1 MKKRNYRIKI
11 GGILFFVALFLPVGR
26 VTPQTMR
33 SDSLA
38 APTVLS
44 DSLAEQTMLPD
55 STAVLTVFHD
65 SLIEQ
70 TLLPD
75 SLAVPTVLK
84 DPLAEQIMLP
94 DSIVKER
101 IQVIQRMLD
110 GGKRNANLWWYG
122 WIAAYGA
129 AAITQGAIWIAS
141 DKLATRQDMALGVLT
156 DLLGMGGQIISPMV
170 PGYAPGRLENI
181 PGGTPEENVLKLRE
195 AEKLLEE
202 SAKREKDGRSW
213 KIHVLDGAVNLG
225 CGFIMWFGF
234 DRTFLEGM
242 GNVALNQAVCEIQI
256 FTQPT
261 RAIKDYKTYCRQYNT
276 EQNLSLNEPKVTWSF
291 AMIPGG
297 LGVRLTF

>member
-1 MKKRNYRIKI
+1 MKQRTYRIKT
-11 GGILFFVALFLPVGR
+11 GAILFLIALFLPVNR
-26 VTPQTMR
+26 ATPQTR
-33 SDSLA
+33 LPDSLTEQTRLPDSLA
-38 APTVLS
+38 APTVL
-44 DSLAEQTMLPD
+44 P
-55 STAVLTVFHD
+55 D

-70 TLLPD
+70 ALLYD
-75 SLAVPTVLK
+75 SN
-84 DPLAEQIMLP
+84 AEQAQLP

-122 WIAAYGA
+122 WIATYGA
-129 AAITQGAIWIAS
+129 AAITQGTIWIAS

-170 PGYAPGRLENI
+170 PGYAPARLENI

-202 SAKREKDGRSW
+202 SAKREKEGRSW

-225 CGFIMWFGF
+225 CGFIMWFGL
-234 DRTFLEGM
+234 DRTFLEGIE
-242 GNVALNQAVCEIQI
+242 NVALNQAVCEIQI